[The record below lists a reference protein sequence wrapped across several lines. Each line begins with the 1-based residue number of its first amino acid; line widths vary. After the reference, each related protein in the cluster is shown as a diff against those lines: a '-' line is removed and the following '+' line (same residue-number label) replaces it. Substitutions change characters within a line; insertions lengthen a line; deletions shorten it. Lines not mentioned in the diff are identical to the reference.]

1 MYSDQLLLPSN
12 LFVPQALCAL
22 RPVEH
27 KIIESIAPI
36 YTWKVRKSF
45 ESYCGTWECDEDDDY
60 ATDEASWSFLPIAS
74 LELPSWE
81 SGHGAKKPPLF
92 EATKTVPQRSRS
104 SWHVLALES
113 ASVFC
118 VHMLVVCLPCF

>member
-36 YTWKVRKSF
+36 CTWKVRKSF

-92 EATKTVPQRSRS
+92 EATKTVPQLKVQLGECLLRTYVGCVS
-104 SWHVLALES
+104 SMFLKIYHLA
-113 ASVFC
+113 
-118 VHMLVVCLPCF
+118 H